1 MGKMPMRTIRR
12 TVAAT
17 LVAALALAGCQSA
30 GDGSTGNSATTG
42 ALLGGIAGAA
52 AGSQFGSGQ
61 GGLVAVLVG
70 AVIGAVAGGA
80 IGSALDEA
88 DRQKA
93 DAAARQAAN
102 APSPGRVHWQSESN
116 QGVVG
121 YAEPVTPAALED
133 GNLCKQVQSLYYL
146 NGEQKTESKRFCLQA
161 GRWVEA

>member
-1 MGKMPMRTIRR
+1 MQHIRR
-12 TVAAT
+12 AVA
-17 LVAALALAGCQSA
+17 VALISSLALAGCQTTGS
-30 GDGSTGNSATTG
+30 GSTGNNTTSG

-52 AGSQFGSGQ
+52 AGSQFGSGE
-61 GGLVAVLVG
+61 GRLVAILVG

-80 IGSALDEA
+80 IGNALDEA

-102 APSPGRVHWQSESN
+102 APSAGRVHWESEKN

-121 YAEPVTPAALED
+121 YAEPVSPAALND
-133 GNLCKQVQSLYYL
+133 GNLCKQVQSIYYL
-146 NGEQKTESKRFCLQA
+146 NGEQKAENKRFCLQA

>member
-1 MGKMPMRTIRR
+1 MQGIRK
-12 TVAAT
+12 TAVVV
-17 LVAALALAGCQSA
+17 LVSSLALAGCQTTGS
-30 GDGSTGNSATTG
+30 GSTGSNTTTG

-70 AVIGAVAGGA
+70 AVIGAAIGGA
-80 IGSALDEA
+80 IGQALDEA

-102 APSPGRVHWQSESN
+102 APSAGRVHWQSEKH
-116 QGVVG
+116 QGVLG
-121 YAEPVTPAALED
+121 YAEPVTPAALDD

-146 NGEQKTESKRFCLQA
+146 NGEQKTENKRFCLQD